1 MVKAGSLK
9 KRYISFTVKGSSF
22 SEEEFKRG
30 LYAESLK
37 FFGEYGLSFVS
48 LKMMEFNSASG
59 KGMLRCARDKV
70 DEVRGFL
77 ALVSEV
83 NGKKARVVAD
93 KTSGT
98 IKSLKSEE

>member
-9 KRYISFTVKGSSF
+9 KRYVSFTVTGQNF

-30 LYAESLK
+30 LYAEALK

-48 LKMMEFNSASG
+48 FKVENFDPTTG
-59 KGMLRCARDKV
+59 KGMLRCAREKAD
-70 DEVRGFL
+70 DVRGFL
-77 ALVSEV
+77 ALVNEV
-83 NGKKARVVAD
+83 NGKKARVVSE

-98 IKSLKSEE
+98 IKSLGKND